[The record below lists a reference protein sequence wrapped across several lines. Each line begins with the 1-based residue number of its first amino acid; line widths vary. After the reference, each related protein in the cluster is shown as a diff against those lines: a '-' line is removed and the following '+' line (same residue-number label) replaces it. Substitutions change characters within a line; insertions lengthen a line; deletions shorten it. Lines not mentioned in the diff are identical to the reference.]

1 MEEYLVVTPRGTYR
15 VPLDTDDAGTLID
28 LLDFYV
34 SKGTAFG
41 PDRLRAMS
49 RQQVLAQLGR
59 PTLPEDKDTPFPD
72 SAVIIGDENGDGA
85 FTRGWLAW
93 QISTWQDARM
103 RAKMA
108 ADGPEASAA
117 GALDGSAGSGQAQPA
132 AEDVHGDATA
142 ENDEPESGSAV
153 VSAASGSDDAGQEQ
167 PPSPVAWTRGSRQW
181 EAAGSA
187 DERVVIV
194 TSHGI
199 VSPSGWVQ
207 AGPPP
212 SAADIQRFILWHW
225 RKKPPDMPLLFFTA
239 EAMDRLGMDVEDADP
254 DDVANIVAETFG
266 CKVSW
271 SQSGYFTCRWGA
283 AAVADDAD
291 TEVSSARSAS
301 LAFLPWLPLNP
312 SDARPGDLGVA
323 GIEGQESELPEDED
337 EAAPILAERIAW
349 LCDFGPGVMPGPRW
363 STVGAAYADV
373 KRRASSIKQI
383 KPGTLPGEV
392 TASQSDLDPDMH
404 EGKRPHKAKSDH
416 IIVETDQRAAYLAS
430 AGQLFLG
437 YGEPSRVEHPDADV
451 LSTQRPP
458 FGLWRV
464 TTPAGKSIDGMDMR
478 LPMPNG
484 YMSRD
489 EQRTFWTTT
498 RGAQHLISSVDV
510 GGTGLTAAELQ
521 IDAAWVWPHQSQLL
535 RQWAAGIRDR
545 LTDAIAEGR
554 TDREAML
561 KAMYK
566 AYLGRTRSDKWSPR
580 QGHHHQPAHYA
591 SIQADV
597 RWRALKFAVRI
608 KDEYG
613 WYPAAADV
621 DAWIYWLPAY
631 IECPDCDGQGCEQ
644 CNSQGRKAT
653 DPSVLEEPTQ
663 FNGKYRIKDIER
675 PGQMPG
681 SQQQGA

>member
-15 VPLDTDDAGTLID
+15 VPLDAEDAGTLID

-34 SKGTAFG
+34 DKGSAIG
-41 PDRLRAMS
+41 PDRLRALS

-72 SAVIIGDENGDGA
+72 HAVVIGDENGDGA

-108 ADGPEASAA
+108 AEGLDTA
-117 GALDGSAGSGQAQPA
+117 GAGPVDKAGTEQVESPAGDVSDSRTNDDESESGTAAVGAPENTGQGKPA
-132 AEDVHGDATA
+132 AME
-142 ENDEPESGSAV
+142 EWP
-153 VSAASGSDDAGQEQ
+153 
-167 PPSPVAWTRGSRQW
+167 RGSRQW
-181 EAAGSA
+181 EAGGSA

-194 TSHGI
+194 TSRGI

-225 RKKPPDMPLLFFTA
+225 RKKPSDLPQLWFTP

-254 DDVANIVAETFG
+254 DAVNTIVAETFG

-271 SQSGYFTCRWGA
+271 SQSGFFTCRWGS
-283 AAVADDAD
+283 AAVADDGDGEAP
-291 TEVSSARSAS
+291 SARSAS
-301 LAFLPWLPLNP
+301 LVFLPWLPLNP

-337 EAAPILAERIAW
+337 QAAPILAERIAW
-349 LCDFGPGVMPGPRW
+349 LCDFGPGVMPSSRW
-363 STVGAAYADV
+363 STVGAAFADV

-383 KPGTLPGEV
+383 KPGKLPGEV

-404 EGKRPHKAKSDH
+404 EGKRPHKAKKDH

-430 AGQLFLG
+430 AGQLLLG

-451 LSTQRPP
+451 LNAQEPP

-464 TTPAGKSIDGMDMR
+464 TTPAGRTIDGLDMR
-478 LPMPNG
+478 LPLPNG

-489 EQRTFWTTT
+489 EPRTFWTTT

-510 GGTGLTAAELQ
+510 GGTGLAPAELQ
-521 IDAAWVWPHQSQLL
+521 IDAAWVWPHQAQLL
-535 RQWAAGIRDR
+535 RQWAGGIRDR
-545 LTDAIAEGR
+545 LKEAIAEGR

-561 KAMYK
+561 KSMYK
-566 AYLGRTRSDKWSPR
+566 AYLGRTRSNKWSPR
-580 QGHHHQPAHYA
+580 TAHHEQPAHYA

-613 WYPAAADV
+613 WYPTAADV

-631 IECPDCDGQGCEQ
+631 IECPDCEGQGCEL
-644 CNSQGRKAT
+644 CDSQGRIAT
-653 DPSVLEEPTQ
+653 DPSVLEEPSQ
-663 FNGKYRIKDIER
+663 FNGKYRIKNIER
-675 PGQMPG
+675 PDQMPN
-681 SQQQGA
+681 SEQQEA